1 MFVERVEEYSSN
13 MIKYSCLKGAFGNI
27 GRFIINKFSY
37 STAMPA
43 NFSEKFG
50 YENESLL

>member
-27 GRFIINKFSY
+27 GRFIINKFSC
-37 STAMPA
+37 STMPA
-43 NFSEKFG
+43 NFSE
-50 YENESLL
+50 EVWL